1 MRVAEQ
7 VEALEALDLNPGVA
21 KIDPSTRK
29 AFVQFKAKQAEE
41 ASKQSCAPCPSG
53 MPGAALPSSTVPDHT
68 VSAASQPPTV
78 GLGSCS

>member
-1 MRVAEQ
+1 MAQ

-41 ASKQSCAPCPSG
+41 ASKQSCARCPPAWTPQRHMSR
-53 MPGAALPSSTVPDHT
+53 PSSTV
-68 VSAASQPPTV
+68 
-78 GLGSCS
+78 C